1 MCCEFSSNVFFSFQ
15 VRVALFDNEVEQVQV
30 TQMTKPVFNLAT
42 QHMVIISI
50 AEVVTQKQES
60 GGMSGSGNFL
70 TVYIVMIAG
79 GCLVSVSTTVEG
91 LSTGRE
97 IYRHQPDMLKYWFK
111 VALIGVEN
119 SDQTGWEEGMI
130 IWDFMMVRKEGQF
143 SETSLK

>member
-1 MCCEFSSNVFFSFQ
+1 MCFEFSSNVFFSFQ
-15 VRVALFDNEVEQVQV
+15 ARVALFDNEMEQVQV

-70 TVYIVMIAG
+70 TGYIVMIAG
-79 GCLVSVSTTVEG
+79 GCLISVSTTVEG
-91 LSTGRE
+91 SSTGRE
-97 IYRHQPDMLKYWFK
+97 IYRHQPDMLEYWFK

>member
-1 MCCEFSSNVFFSFQ
+1 MCFEFSSNVFFSFQ
-15 VRVALFDNEVEQVQV
+15 ARVALFDNEMEQVQV
-30 TQMTKPVFNLAT
+30 TQMTKHVYLAT

-143 SETSLK
+143 SATSLK